1 MDIHILGAHNAESS
15 TTSCVSFLIDGTLAV
30 EAGGLTSRLSI
41 QEQQEIDAVILTHQH
56 LDHIR
61 DIPGIALTLFRHGS
75 SIDIY
80 ATSQVCENIKI
91 HLLNKILYPE
101 FQKIP
106 EAKPTVSFKEIKPFG
121 QQWIDGH
128 GILAVPVNHGGNAV
142 GYQISDKQGKA
153 IFYTGD
159 TGPELADCWRQISPR
174 LLIIDVTLS
183 NDWEEFAKNTGH
195 LTPNLLEHELIGFR
209 ECKGYLPEVLTIH
222 TDTAFEPKIKEE
234 IAIVAENLHVP
245 INMAYEGMR
254 LQI

>member
-1 MDIHILGAHNAESS
+1 MDIRILGAHNAESS
-15 TTSCVSFLIDGTLAV
+15 TTSCVSFIIDGTLAV

-61 DIPGIALTLFRHGS
+61 DIPGIALTLFRHGA
-75 SIDIY
+75 SIDIW

-106 EAKPTVSFKEIKPFG
+106 EAKPTLNFKEIQPFG

-128 GILAVPVNHGGNAV
+128 NILAVPVNHGITAV

-153 IFYTGD
+153 LFYTGD
-159 TGPELADCWRQISPR
+159 TGPELAECWQQISPR
-174 LLIIDVTLS
+174 LLIIDVTVS
-183 NDWEEFAKNTGH
+183 NDCEEFAKNTGH
-195 LTPNLLEHELIGFR
+195 LTPRLLEHELISFR
-209 ECKGYLPEVLTIH
+209 ECKGYLPEVLTVH
-222 TDTAFEPKIKEE
+222 MDNTFETKIKEE
-234 IAIVAENLHVP
+234 ICAVGENLHIS
-245 INMAYEGMR
+245 INMAYEGMQ

>member
-1 MDIHILGAHNAESS
+1 MDIRILGAHNGETS

-41 QEQQEIDAVILTHQH
+41 QEQREIDAVILTHQH

-61 DIPGIALTLFRHGS
+61 DIPGIALTLFRHGA

-80 ATSQVCENIKI
+80 STSQVCETIKN

-106 EAKPTVSFKEIKPFG
+106 ETKPTVNFKEIKPFG
-121 QQWIDGH
+121 QLWIDGH
-128 GILAVPVNHGGNAV
+128 GIMAVPVKHCGDAV

-159 TGPELADCWRQISPR
+159 TGPELSDCWRQISPR
-174 LLIIDVTLS
+174 LLIIDVTLPDAS
-183 NDWEEFAKNTGH
+183 EEFAKKTCH
-195 LTPNLLEHELIGFR
+195 LTPHLLEQELRSFR
-209 ECKGYLPEVLTIH
+209 ECKGYLPEVVAVH
-222 TDTAFEPKIKEE
+222 MDTSLEPVIREE
-234 IAIVAENLHVP
+234 IAAVAENLHIP
-245 INMAYEGMR
+245 ITMAYEGMR

>member
-1 MDIHILGAHNAESS
+1 MDIRILGAHNAESS

-80 ATSQVCENIKI
+80 ATAQVCETIKT

-106 EAKPTVSFKEIKPFG
+106 ETKPTISFKEIEPCG
-121 QQWIDGH
+121 QLWIDGH
-128 GILAVPVNHGGNAV
+128 GILAVPVNHVGTAV

-153 IFYTGD
+153 FFYTGD
-159 TGPELADCWRQISPR
+159 TGPELTDCWRQISPR

-183 NDWEEFAKNTGH
+183 NDCEEFAKNTGH
-195 LTPNLLEHELIGFR
+195 LTPHLLEHELIGFL
-209 ECKGYLPEVLTIH
+209 ECKGYLPEVIAVHMDNT
-222 TDTAFEPKIKEE
+222 FEPKIKEE
-234 IAIVAENLHVP
+234 IAAVTENLHVP

>member
-1 MDIHILGAHNAESS
+1 MDIRILGAHNTESL
-15 TTSCVSFLIDGTLAV
+15 TTSFVSFLIDGTLAV

-41 QEQQEIDAVILTHQH
+41 QEQQAIDAVILTHQH

-75 SIDIY
+75 SIDVY
-80 ATSQVCENIKI
+80 ATAQVCETIKT

-101 FQKIP
+101 FHKIP
-106 EAKPTVSFKEIKPFG
+106 EAKPTVSFKEIQPLG

-128 GILAVPVNHGGNAV
+128 GVLAVPVNHGDMAV

-153 IFYTGD
+153 FFYTGD

-174 LLIIDVTLS
+174 LLIIDVTVS
-183 NDWEEFAKNTGH
+183 NAWEEFAKNTGH
-195 LTPNLLEHELIGFR
+195 LTPHLLEHELVGFR
-209 ECKGYLPEVLTIH
+209 ECKGYLPEVLTVH
-222 TDTAFEPKIKEE
+222 MDTSFEPKVKEE
-234 IAIVAENLHVP
+234 IATVAENLHVP
-245 INMAYEGMR
+245 IKMAYEGMR